1 VGIKRRAYRLCVGIV
16 VAAPRPSGDAKE
28 ATVNMGKAHLIEDL

>member
-1 VGIKRRAYRLCVGIV
+1 VGIKRRAYRLCVGI